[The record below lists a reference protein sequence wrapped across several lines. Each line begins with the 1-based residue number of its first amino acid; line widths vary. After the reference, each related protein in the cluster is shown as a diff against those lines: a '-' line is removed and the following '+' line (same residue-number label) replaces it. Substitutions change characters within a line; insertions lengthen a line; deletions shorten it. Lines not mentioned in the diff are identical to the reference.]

1 MTQQRRVQTR
11 RPTESPPV
19 PYPQTPSRP
28 ADTSLSPAARP
39 ADTSPPAARPA
50 AAPDTPAAPEPPGI
64 APGIGDDAVMQVEGV
79 YIISVAAR
87 ILDMHPQTL
96 RKYERL
102 GLIRPGRTLG
112 MLRLYSAEDIRKLR
126 LIRHLADEMGLNL
139 AGVEFALAAVQNLLT
154 MRQRLTA
161 LLGPD
166 AGDTV
171 TEELNLLFRSLN
183 LPVEP

>member
-11 RPTESPPV
+11 WPTESPSV
-19 PYPQTPSRP
+19 PYLQTPSRP
-28 ADTSLSPAARP
+28 ADTPLS
-39 ADTSPPAARPA
+39 PAARPA
-50 AAPDTPAAPEPPGI
+50 AAPPPPETPAAPEPPGI

-139 AGVEFALAAVQNLLT
+139 AGVEFVLAAVQNLLT

-183 LPVEP
+183 LPVDP

>member
-28 ADTSLSPAARP
+28 ADTSLSP
-39 ADTSPPAARPA
+39 SARPA
-50 AAPDTPAAPEPPGI
+50 AAPTPPETPAAPENPGI
-64 APGIGDDAVMQVEGV
+64 GPGIGDDAVMQVEGV

-139 AGVEFALAAVQNLLT
+139 AGVEFALAAVQNLIT

>member
-19 PYPQTPSRP
+19 PYPETPSRP

-39 ADTSPPAARPA
+39 A
-50 AAPDTPAAPEPPGI
+50 AAPPPPEPPAAPENPGI

-154 MRQRLTA
+154 MRQRLAA

>member
-11 RPTESPPV
+11 RPTESSPV

-39 ADTSPPAARPA
+39 A
-50 AAPDTPAAPEPPGI
+50 AAPPPPETPDI
-64 APGIGDDAVMQVEGV
+64 SDDAVMQVEGV

-139 AGVEFALAAVQNLLT
+139 AGVEFALAAVQNLIT

>member
-19 PYPQTPSRP
+19 PYPETPSRP

-39 ADTSPPAARPA
+39 A
-50 AAPDTPAAPEPPGI
+50 AAPPETPGTPETS
-64 APGIGDDAVMQVEGV
+64 GIGDDAVMQVEGV

-183 LPVEP
+183 LPVES

>member
-1 MTQQRRVQTR
+1 MTEPRRVPTR
-11 RPTESPPV
+11 RPAESPAMPA
-19 PYPQTPSRP
+19 PETPARP
-28 ADTSLSPAARP
+28 ADTSLAAP
-39 ADTSPPAARPA
+39 QP
-50 AAPDTPAAPEPPGI
+50 PDTPAAPD
-64 APGIGDDAVMQVEGV
+64 APAAGDAADGGDDNMLPVEGV

-154 MRQRLTA
+154 MRQRLDA
-161 LLGPD
+161 RLGPD

-171 TEELNLLFRSLN
+171 AEELRLLFRSLN
-183 LPVEP
+183 LPIEP

>member
-28 ADTSLSPAARP
+28 ADTSLSPAAAP
-39 ADTSPPAARPA
+39 APPEP
-50 AAPDTPAAPEPPGI
+50 PGTTEPPGI
-64 APGIGDDAVMQVEGV
+64 ADDAVMQVEGV

>member
-28 ADTSLSPAARP
+28 ADTSLSPAAHP
-39 ADTSPPAARPA
+39 TAAPPP
-50 AAPDTPAAPEPPGI
+50 PDTPAAPEHPGI

-139 AGVEFALAAVQNLLT
+139 AGVEFVLAAVQNLLT

>member
-39 ADTSPPAARPA
+39 AATPPP
-50 AAPDTPAAPEPPGI
+50 PDTPANPESSGI
-64 APGIGDDAVMQVEGV
+64 APGIGNDAVMQVEGV

>member
-1 MTQQRRVQTR
+1 MTQQRRAPAR
-11 RPTESPPV
+11 RQPESPAV
-19 PYPQTPSRP
+19 PAPEPPDRP
-28 ADTSLSPAARP
+28 ADTSLAAP
-39 ADTSPPAARPA
+39 QPPAAAGR
-50 AAPDTPAAPEPPGI
+50 PDTPAAPDHPG
-64 APGIGDDAVMQVEGV
+64 APDNPGESDDGMLPVEGV

-112 MLRLYSAEDIRKLR
+112 MLRLYSAADIRKLR

-154 MRQRLTA
+154 MRQRLEA
-161 LLGPD
+161 RLGPD

-171 TEELNLLFRSLN
+171 AEELTLLFRSLN
-183 LPVEP
+183 LPIEP

>member
-39 ADTSPPAARPA
+39 AAA
-50 AAPDTPAAPEPPGI
+50 TPETPGAPES
-64 APGIGDDAVMQVEGV
+64 PGIGDDAVMQVEGV

-139 AGVEFALAAVQNLLT
+139 AGVEFVLAAVQNLLT
-154 MRQRLTA
+154 MRQRLAA

>member
-39 ADTSPPAARPA
+39 A
-50 AAPDTPAAPEPPGI
+50 AAPPPPETPAAPEP
-64 APGIGDDAVMQVEGV
+64 PGIGDDAVMQVEGV

-139 AGVEFALAAVQNLLT
+139 AGVEFVLAAVQNLLT

>member
-1 MTQQRRVQTR
+1 MTQQRRAPAR
-11 RPTESPPV
+11 RQPESPAV
-19 PYPQTPSRP
+19 PAPETPARP
-28 ADTSLSPAARP
+28 ADTSLAAP
-39 ADTSPPAARPA
+39 QPPA
-50 AAPDTPAAPEPPGI
+50 AAPDTPGGDTPGAGR
-64 APGIGDDAVMQVEGV
+64 APGESDDGMMPVEGV

-154 MRQRLTA
+154 MRQRLEA
-161 LLGPD
+161 RLGPD

-171 TEELNLLFRSLN
+171 AEELTLLFRSLN
-183 LPVEP
+183 LPLEP

>member
-1 MTQQRRVQTR
+1 MTEQRRVPTP
-11 RPTESPPV
+11 RPTYAEAPPA
-19 PYPQTPSRP
+19 PEIPSRP
-28 ADTSLSPAARP
+28 ADTSLAAP
-39 ADTSPPAARPA
+39 QPPAT
-50 AAPDTPAAPEPPGI
+50 PDHPGSPDQ
-64 APGIGDDAVMQVEGV
+64 PGETGDPLMPVEGV

-154 MRQRLTA
+154 MRQRMEA
-161 LLGPD
+161 ILGPE
-166 AGDTV
+166 AGETV
-171 TEELNLLFRSLN
+171 TEELRLLFRSLN
-183 LPVEP
+183 LPLEP

>member
-11 RPTESPPV
+11 RQSESPPI
-19 PYPQTPSRP
+19 PGQETPSRA
-28 ADTSLSPAARP
+28 ADTSISPAA
-39 ADTSPPAARPA
+39 DST
-50 AAPDTPAAPEPPGI
+50 PPGRTQET
-64 APGIGDDAVMQVEGV
+64 PRSNEDDAVVAMEGV

-126 LIRHLADEMGLNL
+126 LIRHISDDMGLNL
-139 AGVEFALAAVQNLLT
+139 AGVEFALTAVQNLLT

-161 LLGPD
+161 RLGAE
-166 AGDTV
+166 AGEAV
-171 TEELNLLFRSLN
+171 AEELGLLFQSLN
-183 LPVEP
+183 LPVDQ